1 MWSHAEPRPAGP
13 RERRQDRQIRC
24 RATWIDGVPC
34 QPLAAAIACA
44 AQTMGADRALEAAS
58 EALRMGYLN
67 AGEKK
72 EIEEKIER

>member
-1 MWSHAEPRPAGP
+1 
-13 RERRQDRQIRC
+13 
-24 RATWIDGVPC
+24 
-34 QPLAAAIACA
+34 
-44 AQTMGADRALEAAS
+44 MGADRALEAAS